1 MMELRFE
8 PKPMQYLCRILHET
22 RYQEET
28 MDTIVPDSCPDVE
41 RVLCGNAVVMTRSKE
56 CRAGAVT
63 ISGGIRAGVMYMAE
77 GEKIPRHLDL
87 YMPFTVKAES
97 GQLTEDSRILFCA
110 DVKSVD
116 VRMLNSRKLMV
127 RVNLCWTLT
136 AYGTCEQTL
145 YTLEEP
151 PVSLQT
157 YTVEYPMLLPAE
169 TAERSF
175 QMTEDI
181 SLPGNRPLTGE
192 IYQFVPKLELTERRV
207 AGNKAVFKGIVHL
220 HVLYGSQDSLAAYE
234 TELPFSQYCELTD
247 VYDEDDMNLYMTLTG
262 CELEQVSRQE
272 GEGLLL
278 SLHLLAQCVV
288 HRKENVMLVEDAYC
302 LDGELMPKWQEY
314 SFANR
319 LDKQV
324 LSRTVRDS
332 REGDVTDVAAAW
344 VSPDHAQLMR
354 TSSGVEITAP
364 CLVQVLYYDTNG
376 DLQFMSFRSEGKE
389 TVNLAENA
397 TCHVRTELTGNLVAI
412 PTGNG
417 VELRYPV
424 SMTVESFA
432 ENGYRTL
439 CGGEI
444 KQTSERRR
452 ERPAVIVRRTRSG
465 ETLWDIAKA
474 SGTTVEKIRSANH
487 MEQDVTEAG
496 ILLIPT

>member
-1 MMELRFE
+1 MELRFD
-8 PKPMQYLCRILHET
+8 PKPMQYLCKVLHET
-22 RYQEET
+22 RYQEES
-28 MDTIVPDSCPDVE
+28 MDTIVPDSCPDVN

-56 CRAGAVT
+56 CRAGSVT

-77 GEKIPRHLDL
+77 GEKVPRHLDL
-87 YMPFTVKAES
+87 YMPFTVRAES
-97 GQLTEDSRILFCA
+97 GRLTEDSQVLFCA

-136 AYGTCEQTL
+136 AYDSCEQTL

-157 YTVEYPMLLPAE
+157 RMVEYPMLLPAE

-192 IYQFVPKLELTERRV
+192 IYQFMPKLELTERRV

-220 HVLYGSQDSLAAYE
+220 HVLYGSEGGSLAVYE
-234 TELPFSQYCELTD
+234 TELPFSQYCELAD
-247 VYDEDDMNLYMTLTG
+247 VYDEDDVNFYLAMTG
-262 CELEQVSRQE
+262 CELERVSRQE

-288 HRKENVMLVEDAYC
+288 HRKHTVRLVEDAYC
-302 LDGELMPKWQEY
+302 LDGELIPKWQEY
-314 SFANR
+314 TFANR

-324 LSRTVRDS
+324 LSRTVRES
-332 REGDVTDVAAAW
+332 REGNISDVVEAW
-344 VSPDHAQLMR
+344 ACPDHAQTMR
-354 TSSGVEITAP
+354 TQSGMEITVP
-364 CLVQVLYYDTNG
+364 CMVQVLYYDTNG
-376 DLQFMSFRSEGKE
+376 DLQFMSFRSEEKE

-397 TCHVRTELTGNLVAI
+397 TCQVWTELTGNMVAI
-412 PTGNG
+412 PTGSG

-424 SMTVESFA
+424 SMTVESFV

-444 KQTSERRR
+444 KEMQAHHR

-474 SGTTVEKIRSANH
+474 SGTTVEKIRRANH

-496 ILLIPT
+496 VLLIPT